1 MTRLLRFIP
10 RRGTRRGLSMIELL
24 IGVVIFGTAM
34 IPLLFLTQTSAK
46 GSYSITRHMVG
57 SQLCASIMDRL
68 VALPFDAAIKKVK
81 ITKDKGAIN
90 VFDSSFSENMVMDS
104 DFEAMVSAIPAPL
117 KGHPMREE
125 LEKYLES
132 YRYALETKPVD
143 PDPAKVEEV
152 MITVTVSWLDTN
164 ADPETQRKSI
174 IRKVVKFKEDS

>member
-1 MTRLLRFIP
+1 ML
-10 RRGTRRGLSMIELL
+10 ELL
-24 IGVVIFGTAM
+24 LGVIIFSFAM
-34 IPLLFLTQTSAK
+34 IPLLFLTQSSAK

-68 VALPFDAAIKKVK
+68 VALPFEATVKKIK

-90 VFDSSFSENMVMDS
+90 VFDSSFSENLVMDS
-104 DFEAMVSAIPAPL
+104 DFEAMVSAIPAPQ

-132 YRYALETKPVD
+132 YRYALETKPID
-143 PDPAKVEEV
+143 PDPTKVEEV

-164 ADPETQRKSI
+164 ADPENLRKSI
-174 IRKVVKFKEDS
+174 TRKVVKFKEDS